1 MVGADT
7 KASSWMADTKA
18 SRRMLVAA
26 LLLASCGPSRDSY
39 AILHEG
45 HCCDAG
51 PMRDANRPH
60 DSGVHMDAG
69 PPDVPPEP
77 LEPWD
82 TTGAGPL
89 SGLFALEVVVNANVV
104 VDIQT
109 RQLYRVRLLQNGT
122 NVRARIQACVIDLTT
137 INGVAS
143 LTFSPAAEDAIRT
156 HILDFQGDY
165 LSDANPLGA
174 VFSPPRATVVIGA
187 NLAMPETDPLPTMMD
202 PALAF
207 DEDMDGNPG
216 VTIDATAVVC
226 SGAQQAYAA
235 FRAGVLLSG
244 TVTDL
249 DVFEGTADP
258 TVDQAVLGY
267 SDPCLSVAS
276 SLRVMVRPGSVF
288 HAHRVGDTEDLDHNG
303 NVSCP
308 EVGWAGAR
316 LFGDYWLR

>member
-1 MVGADT
+1 MVKAIAVVVAGAL
-7 KASSWMADTKA
+7 S
-18 SRRMLVAA
+18 V
-26 LLLASCGPSRDSY
+26 ASCGPSRDQY

-51 PMRDANRPH
+51 SHDANRPH
-60 DSGVHMDAG
+60 DAGHMDVG

-82 TTGAGPL
+82 ETGAGPL
-89 SGLFALEVVVNANVV
+89 TGIFALEVVVLANVV
-104 VDIQT
+104 VDLET
-109 RQLYRVRLLQNGT
+109 RQLYRVRILQNGT
-122 NVRARIQACVIDLTT
+122 HVQARIQACVIDLAT

-143 LTFSPAAEDAIRT
+143 LAFTRDAEAAIRT
-156 HILDFQGDY
+156 HILDFAGDY

-174 VFSPPRATVVIGA
+174 VFTPPRATVVIGA

-202 PALAF
+202 QSLAI
-207 DEDMDGNPG
+207 DEDADGHPG

-226 SGAQQAYAA
+226 AAPAEAYAS
-235 FRAGVLLSG
+235 FRASVLLSG

-249 DVFEGTADP
+249 DVFEGTAEP
-258 TVDQAVLGY
+258 TVDQSVLGY
-267 SDPCLSVAS
+267 SDPCLSIAS
-276 SLRVMVRPGSVF
+276 SLHVVVRPGSMF
-288 HAHRVGDTEDLDHNG
+288 HAHRVGATEDLDGNG

-308 EVGWAGAR
+308 EIGWAGAR

>member
-1 MVGADT
+1 MSARA
-7 KASSWMADTKA
+7 KASSQTIA
-18 SRRMLVAA
+18 VAA
-26 LLLASCGPSRDSY
+26 LLALSCGPSRDGY
-39 AILHEG
+39 AILHED

-51 PMRDANRPH
+51 SRDANRPH
-60 DSGVHMDAG
+60 DTGVHVDSG

-77 LEPWD
+77 LEDWD

-89 SGLFALEVVVNANVV
+89 TGIFALEVVVLANVV
-104 VDIQT
+104 VDIET
-109 RQLYRVRLLQNGT
+109 RQLYRVRILQNGT

-143 LTFSPAAEDAIRT
+143 LTFAPAAEQAIRT

-165 LSDANPLGA
+165 LSDASPIGA

-187 NLAMPETDPLPTMMD
+187 TLAMPETDPLPTMME
-202 PALAF
+202 PALAV

-226 SGAQQAYAA
+226 SGPQQAYAA
-235 FRAGVLLSG
+235 FRASVLLSG

-249 DVFEGTADP
+249 DVFEGSAEP
-258 TVDQAVLGY
+258 GVDQQVLGY
-267 SDPCLSVAS
+267 SDPCLSIAT
-276 SLRVMVRPGSVF
+276 SLQVMVRPGSTF
-288 HAHRVGDTEDLDHNG
+288 HAHRVGDAEDLDHNG